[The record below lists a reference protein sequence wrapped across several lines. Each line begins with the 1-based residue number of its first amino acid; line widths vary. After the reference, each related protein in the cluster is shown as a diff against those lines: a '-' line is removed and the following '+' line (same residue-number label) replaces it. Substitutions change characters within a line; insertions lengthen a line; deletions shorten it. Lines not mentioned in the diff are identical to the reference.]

1 MAMFPSSMNSSLAST
16 SSLGTTGTISR
27 YQYSRSHSWFLF
39 SENNSLLRNSSCSS
53 VGALNTALV
62 EDARKP
68 AVDRASKRE
77 ALDR

>member
-1 MAMFPSSMNSSLAST
+1 MAMFPSSINSSLAST
-16 SSLGTTGTISR
+16 SSLGTISR
-27 YQYSRSHSWFLF
+27 YILHLLILSCY
-39 SENNSLLRNSSCSS
+39 SLLRNSSSSS
-53 VGALNTALV
+53 VGTLNTALV